1 MDSILELFKSMLSTV
16 NTYLYSY
23 VLIAMLVLTGLYFTV
38 RTGFMQFRMLPES
51 IRVLTEKKKDGTGV
65 SSFQALMIST
75 ASRVGTGNIA
85 GVATALAAGGPGA
98 IFWMWLLALIGGA
111 SAFIESTLAQIYK
124 IKNGDEYLGGPAYY
138 IQIAL
143 GQRWLG
149 IIFAILLTACF
160 AVGFNALQSFNIASA
175 FAYYESASISA
186 ETIYLICGIVLA
198 AATAFVIF
206 GGVNR
211 IGFISSVIVPVM
223 AVLYILL
230 GLYITITN
238 ITAVPAILADVFSAA
253 FDVKAIAGGFAGSCV
268 MLGIKRGLFS
278 NEAGMGSAP
287 NAAAAASVSHPV
299 KQGLVQM
306 LSVFLD
312 TLVICTTT
320 GMMLLIYGVDSSL
333 TGMPYVQQAV
343 ASQIGEVGI
352 HFVTIAVLL
361 FAFSSVIGN
370 YCYAESNIR
379 FIKDNKIV
387 LTVFRIACVIIVLV
401 GAMGEF
407 SVVWD
412 LADVLMGFMA
422 IVNIIAILLLG
433 NKALLALKDYNN
445 QKQDGKDPHFHPKE
459 LGIEK
464 TECWDE

>member
-186 ETIYLICGIVLA
+186 ETISLICGIVLA

-211 IGFISSVIVPVM
+211 IGFISSVIVPIM

-433 NKALLALKDYNN
+433 NKALLALKDYNS

>member
-149 IIFAILLTACF
+149 IIFAILLIACF

-175 FAYYESASISA
+175 FSYYKSAAISA
-186 ETIYLICGIVLA
+186 ETISLICGIVLA

-211 IGFISSVIVPVM
+211 IGFISSVIVPIM

-352 HFVTIAVLL
+352 HFVTIAILL

-387 LTVFRIACVIIVLV
+387 LTVFRIACVIVVLV

-433 NKALLALKDYNN
+433 NKALLALKDYNS